1 MQKKI
6 NYFPERAERLDRIKG
21 GRSWYVSGLFPRTV
35 RGAMRA
41 CAKFRIEEHGARRS
55 VFLASQ
61 GLFFDFERY
70 KADGNRWCQDGGVI
84 LSVQGIVYHYLSSL
98 QSKT

>member
-6 NYFPERAERLDRIKG
+6 NYFPERAERPDSIMG
-21 GRSWYVSGLFPRTV
+21 GRCWYESGLFPRTG

-41 CAKFRIEEHGARRS
+41 CAEFRTEEHGTRRS

-61 GLFFDFERY
+61 GLFLNLSGTRRT
-70 KADGNRWCQDGGVI
+70 ANGGIGGGREKLVRNYDPEN
-84 LSVQGIVYHYLSSL
+84 Q
-98 QSKT
+98 T